1 MICPR
6 GSIDLHA
13 EVGPMRELELSHPEG
28 ATEPPGPLFQ
38 FGELIFPQLESTRWQ
53 KGRLVADIGRHHSV
67 MIAGN
72 HEVRDALADS
82 FRN

>member
-1 MICPR
+1 
-6 GSIDLHA
+6 
-13 EVGPMRELELSHPEG
+13 MRELELSHPEVQFSEICGKGSG